1 MSRRLPPDDLI
12 LRHER
17 RRLVPL
23 SEATIWRLERHD
35 KFPHRIRISPG
46 RVAWR
51 RSEIERW
58 LEQRSS
64 MRTAEFRHDVANAT
78 P

>member
-1 MSRRLPPDDLI
+1 MPRRLPPDDLV

-23 SEATIWRLERHD
+23 SDATVWRLERRNE
-35 KFPHRIRISPG
+35 FPRRIQLSPG

-58 LEQRSS
+58 LAQRMSA
-64 MRTAEFRHDVANAT
+64 RRA
-78 P
+78 